1 MDISKLKI
9 GQKVWL
15 TNEKV
20 YGEVCGK
27 TKSGWIRV
35 MVSGTLKRVHISKIA
50 RVEPPKKKGVGDKGL
65 IGPFDVLF
73 DEEISDD
80 ILCQFDPVN
89 EKMGVFSDTRT
100 KLCQDVINEQKKRVF
115 DIYKDESDYPGEIC

>member
-73 DEEISDD
+73 DELSKEDQARVLKASRSCKLPI
-80 ILCQFDPVN
+80 
-89 EKMGVFSDTRT
+89 RT
-100 KLCQDVINEQKKRVF
+100 VMEELELT
-115 DIYKDESDYPGEIC
+115 